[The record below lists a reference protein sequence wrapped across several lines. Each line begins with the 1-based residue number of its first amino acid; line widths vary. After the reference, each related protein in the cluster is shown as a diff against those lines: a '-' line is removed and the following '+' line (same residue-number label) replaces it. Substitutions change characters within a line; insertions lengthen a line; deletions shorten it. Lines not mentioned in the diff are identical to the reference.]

1 MAEGVDFTK
10 CPQHGVCHKM
20 TTEQIQLIAQ
30 QANKIREDE
39 FYHDVGKTIVHKILW
54 LIGFAVVGT
63 ALWLVK
69 VGVIRL

>member
-1 MAEGVDFTK
+1 
-10 CPQHGVCHKM
+10 M